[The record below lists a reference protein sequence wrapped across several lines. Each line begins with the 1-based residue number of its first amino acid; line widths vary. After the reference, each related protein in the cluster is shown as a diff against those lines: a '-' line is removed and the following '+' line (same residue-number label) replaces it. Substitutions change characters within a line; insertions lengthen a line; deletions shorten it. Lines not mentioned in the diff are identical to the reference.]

1 MPCGG
6 RSSVIIKARYALVGP
21 GDVRH
26 NVRLEYDGKRILSI
40 RDGYAPGGLRSD
52 YDFGLACITPGFVN
66 AHAHMELEF
75 CAGNVPFSGS
85 FTAWLQQIRDIK
97 RERNNELSAFPEASL
112 RSLAACGCTTIV
124 DHHTVPLDWRRIRR
138 AGVRYF
144 PMREFFEFNNHQPD
158 SAAMAEMA
166 EFSYA
171 PHAPYT
177 ASLEVARAC
186 RQLADAARRPIS
198 MHLSEF
204 RGEIDFIKTGHDPE
218 IDELT
223 RRAGVESDQWRG
235 TGLSPIQY
243 AAQNGLLD
251 GPTFAVHVNY
261 LDEGDLDVLVGK
273 QPTVVYCPR
282 SHAFFNHPR
291 HPLPD
296 LIAAGVPVALGS
308 DSLASNTS
316 LSPLAEAAY
325 VRDKFPQL
333 PVEAVFKMATSNG
346 LAPLGLQRDHG
357 RLQPGQFADLAVY
370 PLPLDPGD
378 NFADLFDVVLEVGES
393 CFTVCDGQTI
403 WNPRALTIAA

>member
-1 MPCGG
+1 
-6 RSSVIIKARYALVGP
+6 VIIKAKYALLGP

-40 RDGYAPGGLRSD
+40 RDGYAPGGLRTD

-75 CAGNVPFSGS
+75 LAGKVPFDGS
-85 FTAWLQQIRDIK
+85 FVAWLQQIRDVK
-97 RERNNELSAFPEASL
+97 RERNNELSTFPEASL

-124 DHHTVPLDWRRIRR
+124 DHHTVQLDWRRIRR

-144 PMREFFEFNNHQPD
+144 PMREFFEFNNHTPD
-158 SAAMAEMA
+158 RAAMADQVEY
-166 EFSYA
+166 SYA

-177 ASLEVARAC
+177 ASLEVTQAC
-186 RQLADAARRPIS
+186 RELADASHRPIS

-204 RGEIDFIKTGHDPE
+204 KGEIEFIKHGHDPE
-218 IDELT
+218 IDELSA
-223 RRAGVESDQWRG
+223 RAGATDPNWHG
-235 TGLSPIQY
+235 TELSPVQY
-243 AAQNGLLD
+243 AAKAGLLD
-251 GPTFAVHVNY
+251 SPTFAVHVNY
-261 LDEGDLDVLVGK
+261 LDEGDLEVLLDK
-273 QPTVVYCPR
+273 KPTVVYCPR
-282 SHAFFNHPR
+282 SHQFFRHPE
-291 HPLPD
+291 HPLPR

-316 LSPLAEAAY
+316 LSPLAEAAF
-325 VRDKFPQL
+325 VRERFPDL
-333 PVEAVFKMATSNG
+333 PVETVFRMVTSAG
-346 LAPLGLQRDHG
+346 LVPLGLARDHG